1 MAYCNFAVC
10 FQFKKSRRNSH
21 FALLKS
27 TNLKNLETEVALL
40 LDAKQLYGTQVSMA
54 ERININV
61 IVDVL
66 ELCREDGL

>member
-1 MAYCNFAVC
+1 
-10 FQFKKSRRNSH
+10 
-21 FALLKS
+21 LLKS